1 MKKLYFI
8 IESQD
13 LYGDET
19 LAQAERDGREMAEFL
34 STSLSEKACV
44 EALPIVRNS
53 TEAENACATAN
64 ADKDCIGVI
73 MWMHTFSPAKM
84 WIRACCY

>member
-8 IESQD
+8 IGSQD
-13 LYGDET
+13 LYGDKT

-34 STSLSEKACV
+34 STCLSEKACV

-53 TEAENACATAN
+53 AEA
-64 ADKDCIGVI
+64 
-73 MWMHTFSPAKM
+73 
-84 WIRACCY
+84 